1 MDGDVERKSIVDVK
15 FPELTANYKNVS
27 SHYKDSKNNSKMT
40 LMSDSARSKKSHSLI
55 SKYRKTLQ
63 TGEINIDDLQ
73 VDTEFG

>member
-27 SHYKDSKNNSKMT
+27 SHHRDSKNNSKMT
-40 LMSDSARSKKSHSLI
+40 LMSDSVRSKISHSLI
-55 SKYRKTLQ
+55 SKYRKTLH
-63 TGEINIDDLQ
+63 TGEMNIDDLQ